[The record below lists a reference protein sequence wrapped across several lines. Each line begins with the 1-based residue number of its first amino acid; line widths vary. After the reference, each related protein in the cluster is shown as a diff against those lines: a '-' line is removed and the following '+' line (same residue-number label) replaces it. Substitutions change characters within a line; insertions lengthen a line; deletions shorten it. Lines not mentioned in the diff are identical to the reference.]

1 MFDRSGSATPL
12 RPPREADKNEEAE
25 TGKKPEQ
32 SATTVADRYFPAT
45 WASVVPSA
53 VGGLTLLL
61 PRPVRRTGL
70 GVEGRFNSPL
80 CHLGMV
86 CSSCGSRCD
95 SGVPTRAM
103 HHCESVSSAVINSFL
118 AAGRSIPGTR
128 MTAKELLARK
138 SLARRS
144 PTPITSD
151 FFTPNP
157 QRVKGKARAGI
168 GLQHVDLLPDELKQ
182 ECARS
187 WLLDTTFWERFRF
200 EGTYSSG
207 LWTGLLEINGSV
219 DLDLDRTVFT
229 YPARLPRH
237 CTPARAIPSSQRR
250 YTTPRHIS
258 PRYAYPPPRP
268 RPFSNSASRYA
279 DPSYSSSS
287 KPHHPF
293 DHLENLL
300 RPPCSATPQ
309 ESADPDKAW
318 ETFLAVVEGGA
329 EIPPRLR
336 PILFVFATR
345 LAGGAFAMACN
356 SSSTPAEEMSSR
368 AAKVR
373 RILGV
378 ITNSRFPARLELE
391 IMEARCMALEGR
403 LGEVEAVLDNYC
415 GRGFSSE
422 DALNDTPLVQI
433 SQVMVRVIETLH
445 GPEAAYDWAVSR
457 WAIVER
463 YLWTK
468 SVPLYS
474 RASRLAAANL
484 RNTLMHVVEKIE
496 DPGAFLA
503 ERTRTRPDR
512 PWKEVG
518 EHLIDVLCAL
528 QLPWEALDVVQQME
542 RLSIPPSVNIRLVIV
557 KALSKKGSFGS
568 ARGVYAQVCREMED
582 AREAEL
588 REVWSTGL
596 YLHAKEGGVEEA
608 REDFR
613 RLEER
618 NWINFESIALML
630 HATAVEGLVKQT
642 IETFER
648 FFPRGV
654 RSSQLMY
661 GKPTKTHYTEVLFAH
676 AQAGN
681 MDRVHTWLKRMVED
695 KISPDPHTYAILLK
709 GFGSSGNFPSFS
721 RLLGRMNS
729 FGVPL
734 NLHGY
739 TTVISLLAQTGDS
752 FGAEQM
758 FQKALK
764 DGIKP
769 DIMMLNAL
777 MYAHVQSGHW
787 KGVVHTFNYIKSLP
801 GERHRPTTAT
811 YNTILK
817 AYVLLG
823 TPFSIVSDLV
833 VEQEALGT
841 RPNAHTFALL
851 VQSACDSREFDL
863 ALGLLAQ
870 MDRLA
875 SKVESEVEVTVYVLT
890 ILMGSF
896 LRYGDKVRAREMFE
910 QMKSRN
916 IVPTAITYST
926 IIHAY
931 AQGKTPKTLELA
943 EAFLRQVIAME
954 SDDDG
959 LRAGWVSSSGGRS
972 LALNTLYQPLMHIY
986 AKLRQ
991 VEDVGRLQKEL
1002 LDQGGKTSL
1011 GGLTALLATYRNEGD
1026 VKAGKKTWSLIY
1038 EMASQRSELGDILSS
1053 DKTKSDGRQE
1063 LMFQSNILCVPLSIY
1078 IDLLSSTGHHTE
1090 VAKVWDKLR
1099 THGFTFDS
1107 HNWNHLIIALIRA
1120 GEPERAFAI
1129 LERVILPN
1137 ATPTSSPGE
1146 AEYGRRRRQPDSP
1159 LSIVGGNNVVSLP
1172 VEEGSP
1178 AEPPAW
1184 TEVTAHKYNKRME
1197 GVRQISK
1204 YLEYHP
1210 MVDASPPG
1218 DFTRRLETLQLIP
1231 LTWNSWRPHSVTLSV
1246 LSQTLT
1252 RLASGRLVH
1261 PIQGNSGASG
1271 PDRSVSRDRPTSN
1284 DDSTTTAESAKA
1296 VLNRIYGNYREAV
1309 QAVRVFERREHERV
1323 AGSVEEKQSIRWT

>member
-1 MFDRSGSATPL
+1 
-12 RPPREADKNEEAE
+12 
-25 TGKKPEQ
+25 
-32 SATTVADRYFPAT
+32 
-45 WASVVPSA
+45 
-53 VGGLTLLL
+53 
-61 PRPVRRTGL
+61 
-70 GVEGRFNSPL
+70 
-80 CHLGMV
+80 
-86 CSSCGSRCD
+86 
-95 SGVPTRAM
+95 M
-103 HHCESVSSAVINSFL
+103 HHCESVSSAVVNSFL
-118 AAGRSIPGTR
+118 VAGRCIPGTR

-144 PTPITSD
+144 PAPITPD

-157 QRVKGKARAGI
+157 RRVKGKARAGI
-168 GLQHVDLLPDELKQ
+168 GLPHVHLLPNELKQ

-200 EGTYSSG
+200 EGVCSPE
-207 LWTGLLEINGSV
+207 LWTGLLKIDGLV
-219 DLDLDRTVFT
+219 DLDLDRTVFS

-250 YTTPRHIS
+250 HTTPRHIS
-258 PRYAYPPPRP
+258 PRFAYPPPRP
-268 RPFSNSASRYA
+268 RLFSDSASRYA
-279 DPSYSSSS
+279 DASSSSSS
-287 KPHHPF
+287 KPHNPF
-293 DHLENLL
+293 DHLGNLL
-300 RPPCSATPQ
+300 RPLCSATPQ

-318 ETFLAVVEGGA
+318 ETFLALVEGGA
-329 EIPPRLR
+329 GIPPRLR
-336 PILFVFATR
+336 PILLAFATR
-345 LAGGAFAMACN
+345 LAGGSFTMACD

-373 RILGV
+373 RILEA
-378 ITNSRFPARLELE
+378 ITSSGFPARLELE

-403 LGEVEAVLDNYC
+403 LGEVESVLDTYR

-422 DALNDTPLVQI
+422 HALNDTPLVQI
-433 SQVMVRVIETLH
+433 SQVMVQVIEILH

-457 WAIVER
+457 WTIVER

-474 RASRLAAANL
+474 RASRLAAASL

-496 DPGAFLA
+496 DTRAFLV
-503 ERTRTRPDR
+503 ERTRTRPDGS
-512 PWKEVG
+512 WKEVG
-518 EHLIDVLCAL
+518 EHLIDALCAL
-528 QLPWEALDVVQQME
+528 HLPGEALGMMRQME
-542 RLSIPPSVNIRLVIV
+542 RLSIPPSVNIRLVIL
-557 KALSKKGSFGS
+557 KALTKEGSFGS
-568 ARGVYAQVCREMED
+568 ARKLYARVCGEMED
-582 AREAEL
+582 AGARETEL

-596 YLHAKEGGVEEA
+596 YLHAREGKVEQA

-613 RLEER
+613 CLEER
-618 NWINFESIALML
+618 NWINLESIALML
-630 HATAVEGLVKQT
+630 HATAVEGLVKET
-642 IETFER
+642 TETFDR
-648 FFPRGV
+648 FFPRGARPSKLV
-654 RSSQLMY
+654 Y
-661 GKPTKTHYTEVLFAH
+661 GMPTKIHYTEVLFAH
-676 AQAGN
+676 AQAGD
-681 MDRVHTWLKRMVED
+681 MDRVRTWLKRMAED
-695 KISPDPHTYAILLK
+695 KVSPDPYTYAILLR
-709 GFGSSGNFPSFS
+709 GFGSSGDVPSFS
-721 RLLGRMNS
+721 KLLGRMNS
-729 FGVPL
+729 LGVPL
-734 NLHGY
+734 DLHGY
-739 TTVISLLAQTGDS
+739 TTVVSLLAQTGDS
-752 FGAEQM
+752 FGTEQI
-758 FQKALK
+758 FLKALK

-769 DIMMLNAL
+769 DIVMLNAL
-777 MYAHVQSGHW
+777 MYAHVQSRHW

-801 GERHRPTTAT
+801 GKPHRPTTAT

-841 RPNAHTFALL
+841 RPNAHTYALL
-851 VQSACDSREFDL
+851 VQSACDSEEFDL

-870 MDRLA
+870 VDRLA
-875 SKVESEVEVTVYVLT
+875 GKVESEVEVTVYILT

-931 AQGKTPKTLELA
+931 AQGKTTKTLQLA

-986 AKLRQ
+986 AKLRR
-991 VEDVGRLQKEL
+991 VEDVRRLQKEL
-1002 LDQGGKTSL
+1002 SDQGGKISL

-1026 VKAGKKTWSLIY
+1026 IRAGKKTWSLIY
-1038 EMASQRSELGDILSS
+1038 EMASQSSELGDILSS
-1053 DKTKSDGRQE
+1053 IETKSDGRQE
-1063 LMFQSNILCVPLSIY
+1063 LMPHSNILCVPLSIY
-1078 IDLLSSTGHHTE
+1078 IDLLSSTGNHTE
-1090 VAKVWDKLR
+1090 VARVWDKLR
-1099 THGFTFDS
+1099 TDGFTFDS

-1137 ATPTSSPGE
+1137 ATPTSSAGE

-1159 LSIVGGNNVVSLP
+1159 LSIVGGNNEVSLP

-1184 TEVTAHKYNKRME
+1184 TEVTVHKYNKRME

-1210 MVDASPPG
+1210 MVDANPPG

-1246 LSQTLT
+1246 LSQALT

-1261 PIQGNSGASG
+1261 PIQGDSGASG
-1271 PDRSVSRDRPTSN
+1271 PNRSVSRDHPTSTES
-1284 DDSTTTAESAKA
+1284 STPTPESAKA

-1309 QAVRVFERREHERV
+1309 RAVKEFERRQNERV
-1323 AGSVEEKQSIRWT
+1323 PGPAEEKQSIRWT